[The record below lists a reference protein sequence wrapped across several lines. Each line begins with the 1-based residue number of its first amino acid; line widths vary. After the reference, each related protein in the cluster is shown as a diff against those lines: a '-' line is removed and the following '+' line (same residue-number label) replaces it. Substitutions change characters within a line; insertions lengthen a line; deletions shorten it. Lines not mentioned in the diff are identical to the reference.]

1 MKEQIPH
8 IIQLLEKSGRLIM
21 AVYEKS
27 ETDFS
32 IQWKEDASPL
42 TIADRQSHDFLVEEL
57 SKLPISLPVMSEED
71 QPTDYAVRKKWT
83 KYWCLDPLDGTK
95 EFIKRNDQFTINLAL
110 IENSTPTLGFIHIPA
125 SGETYFASLGEGAH
139 KHDGFNTISIR
150 ANKKRA
156 DWIAVGSSS
165 HGLKAEAAV
174 LQDFPIREFVKAGS
188 ALKFCMIASG
198 DADIY
203 YRHGPTMEWDTA
215 AGHLLVDEA
224 GATFRYFSDS
234 LDHYNKENLVNP
246 PFLVKIS
253 S

>member
-1 MKEQIPH
+1 
-8 IIQLLEKSGRLIM
+8 M
-21 AVYEKS
+21 AIYEKS

-42 TIADRQSHDFLVEEL
+42 TIADRQSHDFLFEEL
-57 SKLPISLPVMSEED
+57 SKLPISLPVMSEEE

-125 SGETYFASLGEGAH
+125 SGETYFASLGDGAH

-165 HGLKAEAAV
+165 HGLRAEAAV

-198 DADIY
+198 DADLY

-224 GATFRYFSDS
+224 GASFRYFSDS
-234 LDHYNKENLVNP
+234 SDHYNKENLVNP
-246 PFLVKIS
+246 PFLVKIPT
-253 S
+253 

>member
-8 IIQLLEKSGRLIM
+8 IIQLLEKAGRLIM
-21 AVYEKS
+21 AIYEKS

-42 TIADRQSHDFLVEEL
+42 TIADRQSHDFLFEEL
-57 SKLPISLPVMSEED
+57 SKLPISLPVMSEEE

-125 SGETYFASLGEGAH
+125 SGETYFASLGGGAH
-139 KHDGFNTISIR
+139 KHNGFNTISIR

-165 HGLKAEAAV
+165 HGLRAEAAV

-224 GATFRYFSDS
+224 GASFRYFSDS
-234 LDHYNKENLVNP
+234 SDHYNKENLVNP
-246 PFLVKIS
+246 PFLVKIPS
-253 S
+253 

>member
-8 IIQLLEKSGRLIM
+8 IIQLLEKAGRLIM
-21 AVYEKS
+21 AIYEKS

-42 TIADRQSHDFLVEEL
+42 TIADRQSHDFLFEEL
-57 SKLPISLPVMSEED
+57 SKLPISLPVMSEEE

-125 SGETYFASLGEGAH
+125 SGETYFASLGGGAH

-165 HGLKAEAAV
+165 HGLRAEAAV

-224 GATFRYFSDS
+224 GASFRYFSDS
-234 LDHYNKENLVNP
+234 SDHYNKENLVNP
-246 PFLVKIS
+246 PFLVKIPS
-253 S
+253 